1 LGTLGF
7 LSSQTRIVSIFAYR
21 LLNKLQTSANAN
33 TGSAIIFCLYLEVSS
48 LIRKPLLFL
57 PGPMQVPD
65 HIRVA
70 GDRPLFSH
78 RSVPM
83 LDLLGKLEAG
93 CRPLFGTQSDVIF
106 LAASGTG
113 AMESAI
119 ANLTSPGDEILVVV
133 GGTFSERWKHIADGY
148 GLTVR
153 VADVDWRHGAS
164 PEDMEKALEKWP
176 KANVVFITWS
186 ESSTGVLIE
195 LERIG
200 KLVRGQGRILVA
212 DAVSGLAVSPMEM
225 DSWSVD
231 AVVVGS
237 QKGLMLP
244 PGLGVVAIG
253 PRAWEKQKVSRT
265 PRFYWDWTKY
275 KAAVPFTPALS
286 LLFQLEAALDFIHG
300 QGKEKIFAR
309 RAAVAD
315 RVRALVRKSEMEIY
329 ARRPGNGITGV
340 IPPGGFD
347 IEGLIR
353 RLDAEFGIQIGEGQ
367 GLIKKTTFRIG
378 HVGHLTEEEIDYFT
392 ECFEKCVRE
401 QRRS

>member
-1 LGTLGF
+1 VEF
-7 LSSQTRIVSIFAYR
+7 LSSWNADYLRPSLRI
-21 LLNKLQTSANAN
+21 LLEGRAELDNANA
-33 TGSAIIFCLYLEVSS
+33 GSVIILVFNLEVSS
-48 LIRKPLLFL
+48 LIRKPLLLL

-65 HIRVA
+65 QIRSA

-83 LDLLGKLEAG
+83 LDLLAKLEAG

-106 LAASGTG
+106 LAASGSG

-119 ANLTSPGDEILVVV
+119 VNLTSPGDEILVVI
-133 GGTFSERWKHIADGY
+133 GGTFSERWKHIAEGY

-164 PEDMEKALEKWP
+164 LEDMEKALERWP
-176 KANVVFITWS
+176 KANVVFVTWS

-195 LERIG
+195 LDKIG
-200 KLVRGQGRILVA
+200 KLVRSQGRTLVA

-225 DSWSVD
+225 DSWNVD

-253 PRAWEKQKVSRT
+253 PRAWEKQKLSKT
-265 PRFYWDWTKY
+265 PRFYWDWSKY

-286 LLFQLEAALDFIHG
+286 LLFQLEAALNYIHA
-300 QGKEKIFAR
+300 QGKEKIFSR
-309 RAAVAD
+309 RAEVAN
-315 RVRALVRKSEMEIY
+315 RIRALVRKSEMEIY
-329 ARRPGNGITGV
+329 AKRPGNGITGV
-340 IPPGGFD
+340 IPPAAFD

-353 RLDAEFGIQIGEGQ
+353 RLDTEFGIQIGEGQ
-367 GLIKKTTFRIG
+367 GQIKKATFRIG
-378 HVGHLTEEEIDYFT
+378 HVGHLTDEEIDYFT